1 MVTPPDYSGGSLVN
15 LIAELETRLIGSAPS
30 PRLHSEVSRAIPEGQ
45 TYVFVLFDGLG
56 AGQLSHPDAARLAAS
71 SAATIDA
78 CFPTTT
84 TVSMAS
90 VATGLPP
97 SQHGLIAYQLWLPE
111 VSEIV
116 NTLKW
121 TTLWGD
127 RLDIDHERFLPTPS
141 LAERLTAAGFE
152 SMTVQPGNFDGTPL
166 SKVLYRGNRFEA
178 AFSEEQIVNATLD
191 LAAEPGRLVFAYVP
205 HIDVAAHVW
214 GQDSDDYAAALG
226 FASDIWERISAQ
238 LPPGVVMVGTADHG
252 HVDVAPENQIRIP
265 DELHQGRVLYGDS
278 RAMFVK
284 GDGAT
289 LAEDLPAAWV
299 EVDDLEGWWGP
310 GPYHPGF
317 EERLPDGVLFAD
329 PGHLLLHRYSDTRLI
344 GSHGGITEAELK
356 IPLLVA

>member
-1 MVTPPDYSGGSLVN
+1 MSPPDYSGGSLVN

-30 PRLHSEVSRAIPEGQ
+30 PRLHSELSNAIPEGE

-56 AGQLSHPDAARLAAS
+56 SSQLAHANATRLAVS
-71 SAATIDA
+71 SVATIDA

-111 VSEIV
+111 VAEVV

-127 RLDIDHERFLPTPS
+127 HLDIDHEGFLPAPA
-141 LAERLTAAGFE
+141 LAERLAASGVE

-178 AFSEEQIVNATLD
+178 AFSEEQIVDATLA

-214 GQDSDDYAAALG
+214 GQDSDDYGTALS
-226 FASDIWERISAQ
+226 FASDIWEKISRQ

-252 HVDVAPENQIRIP
+252 HVDVPPENQIRIP
-265 DELHQGRVLYGDS
+265 DELHEGRILYGDS

-284 GDGAT
+284 GDGAI
-289 LAEDLPAAWV
+289 LAEALPATWV
-299 EVDDLEGWWGP
+299 DIADLAEWWGP
-310 GPYHPGF
+310 GPFHVGF
-317 EERLPDGVLFAD
+317 EQRLPDGVLFAD
-329 PGHLLLHRYSDTRLI
+329 PGHLLLHRHSDTRLI
-344 GSHGGITEAELK
+344 GHHGGITDAELK